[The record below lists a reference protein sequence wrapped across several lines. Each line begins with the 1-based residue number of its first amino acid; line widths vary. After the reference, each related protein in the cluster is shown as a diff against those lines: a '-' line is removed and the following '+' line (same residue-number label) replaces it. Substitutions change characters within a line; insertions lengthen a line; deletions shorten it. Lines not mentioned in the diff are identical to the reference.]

1 MVEEKQTKTVIDG
14 NPEDINPGGLAVDVH
29 VTEDATI
36 KGEPLVA
43 SELVPQGE
51 KLLATLGYFGFL
63 CVLPLALKPKS
74 KLCQLHGKQAMVI
87 AIVFLI
93 FSWLTILSVW
103 FRVLLFF
110 LHVGISIWGMLNA
123 WKGKEE
129 SMPFI
134 GDIAK
139 NLKW

>member
-1 MVEEKQTKTVIDG
+1 MAEEKQTKTVIEGDLK
-14 NPEDINPGGLAVDVH
+14 NINADDLAVDVH
-29 VTEDATI
+29 ISEDATI

-63 CVLPLALKPKS
+63 CVLPIALKPKS

-103 FRVLLFF
+103 FGVLLFL
-110 LHVGISIWGMLNA
+110 LHVGISVWGMLNA
-123 WKGKEE
+123 WRGKEE